1 MSRTPAQRRRLTQRF
16 TQVVVATPVVA
27 VLGFLVWMTA
37 FGGAKVAD
45 QTARFQVKA
54 GRPAP
59 RMVLRDAAGKT
70 TTLAQALGGAPA
82 LVVIMDPKCAHCET
96 EIRSVRRVLTERRG
110 QPVPRVVLVSAGA
123 SEDLSEAVRRYPDL
137 PVYDDHTGAVGRL
150 GLTMV
155 PAHFSVGADG
165 VVRDV
170 RVGAQSPEYLR
181 DVMKAVLAG
190 VPVRAPRS

>member
-1 MSRTPAQRRRLTQRF
+1 MSRTPAQRRRLTQLF
-16 TQVVVATPVVA
+16 TQAIVAAPVVA
-27 VLGFLVWMTA
+27 VLGFIGWTVL
-37 FGGAKVAD
+37 FGGRKVSE
-45 QTARFQVKA
+45 QNARFQVKA

-59 RMVLRDAAGKT
+59 RMKLRDPAGRV
-70 TTLAQALGGAPA
+70 TTLAQVLGGAPT

-110 QPVPRVVLVSAGA
+110 RPVPRVVLVSAGA
-123 SEDLSEAVRRYPDL
+123 SEDLPEAVRRYPDL

-170 RVGAQSPEYLR
+170 RVGVQSPEYLR
-181 DVMKAVLAG
+181 DVMSAVLAG
-190 VPVRAPRS
+190 SRVPRS

>member
-16 TQVVVATPVVA
+16 SQAVVAAPVVA
-27 VLGFLVWMTA
+27 VLGFLAWAAA

-54 GRPAP
+54 GRPVP
-59 RMVLRDAAGKT
+59 RMTLRDAAGKT
-70 TTLAQALGGAPA
+70 TTLARVLGGAPA

-96 EIRSVRRVLTERRG
+96 EIRSVQTVLTERRG
-110 QPVPRVVLVSAGA
+110 QPVPRVVLVSAGV
-123 SEDLSEAVRRYPDL
+123 SEDLPEAVRRYPDL

-170 RVGAQSPEYLR
+170 RVGVQSPEYLR
-181 DVMKAVLAG
+181 DVMRAVLAG
-190 VPVRAPRS
+190 APAHIPRS